1 MSSKNCSTCLAR
13 IAAEDDAPVLAMGA
27 YGTPKLLCDECASL
41 IENMTLGKD
50 YNEISESM
58 DRLTKKM
65 SAANIDDRVAV
76 ATVTEILAKSAERA
90 QLIKDGLYDFSL
102 DENEDE
108 ESFDEIP
115 EELMETEEDR
125 LLDQKDAEANAKFD
139 KFMNWMW
146 IGVAVAAAGF
156 LAYRLISALF

>member
-13 IAAEDDAPVLAMGA
+13 INEETDAPVLAMGA

-41 IENMTLGKD
+41 IETITLGKD
-50 YNEISESM
+50 YDEISESM
-58 DRLTKKM
+58 ERLTKKM

-76 ATVTEILAKSAERA
+76 ATVTKILSESAERA
-90 QLIKDGLYDFSL
+90 QLIKEGVYDFSL
-102 DENEDE
+102 DEKEDE
-108 ESFDEIP
+108 DSFDEIP

-146 IGVAVAAAGF
+146 IGVGVAAAGF
-156 LAYRLISALF
+156 LVYRLISAFF